1 MTEEQREQIENKKQ
15 DGRLKQNCINNCI
28 NGKQA
33 RG

>member
-1 MTEEQREQIENKKQ
+1 MTEEQREGIENKQQ
-15 DGRLKQNCINNCI
+15 DGRLKQNCINNCT